1 MKFTISE
8 GQIYTHQ
15 DGDEYEV
22 VKVTKDGVT
31 LETSGNAF
39 VFMDLH
45 DLIEDIQNGVLT
57 PSVEE
62 EVEEEEDD

>member
-1 MKFTISE
+1 MKLTISE

-31 LETSGNAF
+31 LETSDNAF
-39 VFMDLH
+39 VLMDLH

-57 PSVEE
+57 PRVEE